1 MPDPADLPPSPSP
14 SDVTADLARLMPRDA
29 VFMLRF
35 LGESQVRLREH
46 FQGFI
51 AAELARRGVTP
62 DSHPMIHG
70 FIETHAITLRD
81 FVFAGVSMA
90 HQMRLPEME
99 RLLGDTTSILSVDV
113 WDELRGHIEAAER
126 QFETQAGALPRQLE
140 SYRLPGDGGT
150 AD

>member
-1 MPDPADLPPSPSP
+1 VPNDSPDPDP
-14 SDVTADLARLMPRDA
+14 SDVTADLVRLMPRDA

-35 LGESQVRLREH
+35 LGESQSRLQNH
-46 FQGFI
+46 FQDFI
-51 AAELARRGVTP
+51 AAELAKRGVTQ

-70 FIETHAITLRD
+70 FIETHALSLRD

-99 RLLGDTTSILSVDV
+99 RLLGDTTSILSVDI

-126 QFETQAGALPRQLE
+126 QFEAQAGALPEQLRG
-140 SYRLPGDGGT
+140 YLPPEPGPVKPR
-150 AD
+150 